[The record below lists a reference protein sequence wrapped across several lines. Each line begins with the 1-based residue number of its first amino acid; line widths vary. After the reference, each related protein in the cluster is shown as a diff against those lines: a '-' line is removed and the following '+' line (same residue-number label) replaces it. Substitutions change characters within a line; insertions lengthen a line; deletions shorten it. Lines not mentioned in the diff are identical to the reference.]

1 MKGTIKVDKDKRK
14 RRMQAL
20 ALIAFVLVGWNIMQ
34 LMSSHPIQKIAC
46 VGDSITYGTGIEN
59 REENCYPVL
68 LQNALGTEDYQV
80 GNFGVDG
87 AAVQKNSDK
96 PYWEEE
102 RYQKSIDFEPDIVV
116 LMLGTNDTKDVNWNN
131 GETFQNDYE
140 AMLKSYASVSSNPSI
155 IAVTP
160 PALFSF
166 SEDGQAIKAEAD
178 AIICEE
184 AKIIREIC
192 QDKGIPVIDLYEIS
206 GSHPEWFNS
215 DGVHPNESGAEA
227 IAKEV
232 ETAVRQLT
240 KTQDK

>member
-1 MKGTIKVDKDKRK
+1 MDKDKRK

-46 VGDSITYGTGIEN
+46 VGDSITFGTGIEN
-59 REENCYPVL
+59 REDNCYPVL

-80 GNFGVDG
+80 GNFGVEG

-96 PYWEEE
+96 PYCEEE
-102 RYQKSIDFEPDIVV
+102 RFQKSIDFEPDIVI
-116 LMLGTNDTKDVNWNN
+116 LMLGTNDTKAVNWKD
-131 GETFQNDYE
+131 GASFQNDYE
-140 AMLKSYASVSSNPSI
+140 AMLKSYASLSSSLSM
-155 IAVTP
+155 IAMTP
-160 PALFSF
+160 PALFAF

-192 QDKGIPVIDLYEIS
+192 QDKKIPVIDLYEIS

-215 DGVHPNESGAEA
+215 DGVHPNENGAEA

-232 ETAVRQLT
+232 ETVVRQIF

>member
-1 MKGTIKVDKDKRK
+1 MDKDKRK

-46 VGDSITYGTGIEN
+46 VGDSITFGTGIEN
-59 REENCYPVL
+59 REDNCYPVL

-80 GNFGVDG
+80 GNFGVEG

-96 PYWEEE
+96 PYCEEE
-102 RYQKSIDFEPDIVV
+102 RFQKSIDFEPDIVI
-116 LMLGTNDTKDVNWNN
+116 LMLGTNDTKAVNWKD
-131 GETFQNDYE
+131 GASFQNDYE
-140 AMLKSYASVSSNPSI
+140 AMLKSYASLSNSLSM
-155 IAVTP
+155 IAMTP

-192 QDKGIPVIDLYEIS
+192 QDKKIPVIDLYEIS

-215 DGVHPNESGAEA
+215 DGVHPNENGAEA

-232 ETAVRQLT
+232 ETVVRQIF